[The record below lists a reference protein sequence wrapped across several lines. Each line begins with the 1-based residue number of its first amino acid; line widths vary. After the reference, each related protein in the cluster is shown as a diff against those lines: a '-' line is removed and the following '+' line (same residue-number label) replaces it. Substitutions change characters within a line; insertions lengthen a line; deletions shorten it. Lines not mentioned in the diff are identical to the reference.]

1 MKELENKQK
10 TYIDEKIV
18 LDEKKIMENRKEYS
32 LLNRECE
39 KLLFD
44 IKILEDNIKKESS
57 TRQNIDEKALKNFY
71 DDVQLNISALS
82 KTFAELVAFNNQLNQ
97 NQIDTYNKMLKAKK
111 QKLDEINIKK
121 DRFYNDNKGY
131 MFLVENGSLEEYLN
145 LQENL
150 SNYQTGLGECYN
162 ARDIYDDYDRKIS
175 NAQIELNE
183 QVEKNKINQVD
194 ENLNKFNTIFTNFS
208 KKTVDAEYFLYY
220 NESGFPLS
228 ISNVDGSFST
238 GTRKTA
244 IIAFDLAYLKYSR
257 DLKIKCPKFVIHDV
271 LENIHQNDFY
281 QTIDL
286 IKNQKF
292 QYIAAILKQSIDMH
306 DNIDKDKDIILTL
319 SEDEKLFLI

>member
-1 MKELENKQK
+1 M
-10 TYIDEKIV
+10 
-18 LDEKKIMENRKEYS
+18 
-32 LLNRECE
+32 
-39 KLLFD
+39 
-44 IKILEDNIKKESS
+44 
-57 TRQNIDEKALKNFY
+57 
-71 DDVQLNISALS
+71 
-82 KTFAELVAFNNQLNQ
+82 
-97 NQIDTYNKMLKAKK
+97 
-111 QKLDEINIKK
+111 
-121 DRFYNDNKGY
+121 
-131 MFLVENGSLEEYLN
+131 
-145 LQENL
+145 
-150 SNYQTGLGECYN
+150 
-162 ARDIYDDYDRKIS
+162 
-175 NAQIELNE
+175 
-183 QVEKNKINQVD
+183 
-194 ENLNKFNTIFTNFS
+194 
-208 KKTVDAEYFLYY
+208 YY